1 MAVRHDQGK
10 RANEGDVLI
19 LSRQDAQS
27 MESRFARI
35 VQLTNKIPN
44 VPFSLST
51 VGFKQAAGGRH
62 GGKGQPLLRK
72 EIAMIRRLYIDNFKC
87 LVNFELNLQ
96 DLTLLVGPNGV
107 GKTSVLDVVFALRQ
121 LLAGTAKVTD
131 LGAFPTSTLTRWQKR
146 NMQVFELDAVLEGID
161 YRYRL
166 EVEHDPTN
174 RRARVVLERLEMKG
188 APLFRFRQGEVQL
201 YRDNHS
207 AGPIFGADWSESA
220 MARVPPRNDNT
231 HLSRFLDFIRKV
243 IVCGLYPAS
252 FASESSTEDA
262 VLHRDAR
269 NFAAWYR
276 HLLLER
282 QDLVP
287 EFTKALQEVIAG
299 FRGIRM
305 EKVGLDTR
313 AVMVMFDQQGQRYE
327 LRLDEISDGQRAL
340 IALYSLVRLAAGP
353 GYTLSSGRAG
363 QLHRAGGDSA
373 MADRVGRCMWG
384 QCGPSGALLAPPRV
398 DRLPRR

>member
-1 MAVRHDQGK
+1 
-10 RANEGDVLI
+10 
-19 LSRQDAQS
+19 
-27 MESRFARI
+27 
-35 VQLTNKIPN
+35 
-44 VPFSLST
+44 
-51 VGFKQAAGGRH
+51 
-62 GGKGQPLLRK
+62 LLGK

-174 RRARVVLERLEMKG
+174 RRARVGLERLEMKG

-262 VLHRDAR
+262 VLQRDAR

-313 AVMVMFDQQGQRYE
+313 ALMVMFDQQGQRYE

-340 IALYSLVRLAAGP
+340 VALYSLVRLASGP
-353 GYTLSSGRAG
+353 GYTLFLDEPDNYIALAEIQPWLIELADACGANVAQAVLCSHHPELIDYLGADRGILLERESSGVTRA
-363 QLHRAGGDSA
+363 RA
-373 MADRVGRCMWG
+373 
-384 QCGPSGALLAPPRV
+384 LAETTV
-398 DRLPRR
+398 DDGLKVSERIARGWEQ

>member
-1 MAVRHDQGK
+1 
-10 RANEGDVLI
+10 
-19 LSRQDAQS
+19 
-27 MESRFARI
+27 
-35 VQLTNKIPN
+35 
-44 VPFSLST
+44 
-51 VGFKQAAGGRH
+51 
-62 GGKGQPLLRK
+62 LLRK

-174 RRARVVLERLEMKG
+174 RRARVGLERLEMKG
-188 APLFRFRQGEVQL
+188 APLFRFQQGEVQL

-262 VLHRDAR
+262 VLQRDAR

-313 AVMVMFDQQGQRYE
+313 ALMVMFDQQGQRYE

-340 IALYSLVRLAAGP
+340 VALYSLVRLASGP
-353 GYTLSSGRAG
+353 GYTLFLDEPDNYIALAEIQPWLIELADACGANVAQAVLCSHHPELIDYLGADRGILLERESSGVTRA
-363 QLHRAGGDSA
+363 RA
-373 MADRVGRCMWG
+373 
-384 QCGPSGALLAPPRV
+384 LAETTV
-398 DRLPRR
+398 DDGLKVSERIARGWEQ